1 MAVIFISSEMDEMV
15 RTCTKLIVLRDRR
28 RVAELTGDHISSDDV
43 MKAIAG
49 GAA

>member
-1 MAVIFISSEMDEMV
+1 MAVVFISSEMDEMV
-15 RTCTKLIVLRDRR
+15 RTCTKLVVMRDRR
-28 RVAELTGDHISSDDV
+28 KVAELTGSDISSDGV

>member
-1 MAVIFISSEMDEMV
+1 MSVIFISSEMDEMV
-15 RTCTKLIVLRDRR
+15 RTCTKLVVMRDRR
-28 RVAELTGDHISSDDV
+28 KVAELTGGDISSDSV